1 LQCFDGEKEGRAL
14 LVITQRDSLSE
25 VFRLQADL
33 CKSLADPKRLMI
45 IHHLRD
51 GPRSVGELAEA
62 IGSKQSNTSQHL
74 GVLRKASVVRAERQ
88 GNTVRY
94 SLAIPGIATACDL
107 VREAVAEILQRERSL
122 SDII

>member
-1 LQCFDGEKEGRAL
+1 M
-14 LVITQRDSLSE
+14 LVITERDTLSE

-74 GVLRKASVVRAERQ
+74 GVLRKAGVVRAERR

-94 SLAIPGIATACDL
+94 SLVIPGIATACDL

>member
-1 LQCFDGEKEGRAL
+1 MIEEGGMLTRIPEGDRL
-14 LVITQRDSLSE
+14 LE

-51 GPRSVGELAEA
+51 GPKSVGELAEM

-74 GVLRKASVVRAERQ
+74 GVLRKAGVIKAERQ
-88 GNTVRY
+88 GNLVHY
-94 SLAIPGIATACDL
+94 SLLIPGIAAACDI
-107 VREAVAEILQRERSL
+107 VRDAVGEILQRERGL
-122 SDII
+122 SDIM